1 MSDNVLY
8 TIEDIAGMLGVERHT
23 ASKIIKKKMT
33 YISLSEKIIR
43 VRKSDFEDYLNRQ
56 ARNLAPGLLPCSC
69 PN

>member
-8 TIEDIAGMLGVERHT
+8 TIEDIAGILGVERHT
-23 ASKIIKKKMT
+23 ASKIIKKNMT

-56 ARNLAPGLLPCSC
+56 ARNLAPGLLP
-69 PN
+69 